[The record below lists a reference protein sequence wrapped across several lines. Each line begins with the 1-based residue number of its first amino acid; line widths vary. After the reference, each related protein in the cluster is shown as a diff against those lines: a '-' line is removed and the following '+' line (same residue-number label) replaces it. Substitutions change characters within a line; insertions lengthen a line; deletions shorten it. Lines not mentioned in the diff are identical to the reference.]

1 MDLSSSSPT
10 KENEAPADGK
20 EGGGTLPSRTPTLS
34 WQRRPTSRGGPGS
47 RPLSMVAAQNATQR
61 SLAGS
66 QEPQSAG
73 PGETSFS
80 REQIAQSLGSKDP
93 AWFRQT
99 ADRGQKSAAY
109 RKNQVEDED
118 RSDVSSSSARL
129 PGMSATTSRPES
141 PPPQTASTG
150 TPTQGLRLASPLPLN
165 PSGGNDDQS
174 ENTSSLSE
182 QLAKPAL
189 DRTAT
194 RSTSPTKGM
203 GGFVQSAM
211 MKRSDSV
218 KRWSVQSPPGLA
230 RADSVASMRPPPHGR
245 DLPQP
250 PKPQTTTRVGSTTP
264 TSSRPTSKHG
274 DSRFGDDSTL
284 TESVR
289 SPTEER
295 DEEHTP
301 IPTSPSKTMDPRR
314 WSPTKSS
321 WLDSALNKPESPK
334 PQQKPH
340 APAQPAW
347 MVQLNKNKADRATN
361 PEPTE
366 RDKRAGSISHK
377 HQVSIGGLMR
387 SSPMGAAAK
396 NNTPGLGG
404 VYSPPVSGNRPP
416 LNLAT
421 KPTETR
427 ETIEE
432 RLSKQND
439 ETTEAAEPE
448 NAGIS
453 QLDNDARQTVTSPP
467 PLKPKPKPET
477 PPKKDLRASLK
488 QRPANG
494 ESTRTDE
501 PEFKNVFGNLR
512 RTKTQNY
519 VAPDELKS
527 NITRGK
533 AALNVTGGPQ
543 KTERKDEFKDAILKK
558 KDQFK
563 QTQAEG
569 KGVTRTSSIDEE
581 KPVPEG
587 LPRRA
592 ELGRTL
598 TGSRRDPPPATQQP
612 VSQVRKTSSPKPTP
626 GPKRMPSQT
635 FSPISPSTNAEPTQT
650 SPPLEPAKRVNTLP
664 EASSTTAL
672 PRALPRLQKETS
684 APSQLQGRAAGG
696 KLSERFNPALAGILA
711 RGPPPLAA
719 EGGKSSTAAAPAVDT
734 SEPSKP
740 GPQLTHMTK
749 GRARGPRRK
758 APTSAAP
765 SAEKAQE
772 SSSAA
777 LVSKSTVK
785 TPRPAIQTKSVTT
798 TPQRERPSPSP
809 KPRNFSGTKV
819 EDISAVEPIKPSA
832 PSIQEQVASR
842 AALRTKPA
850 PIKPLAQKEA
860 VEGRSLPFRRRPS
873 SPEKPFAEP
882 VSPIKPHKTGGD
894 VSQPGSPKKLDVKRM
909 SRFLDDSSTTKSD
922 APKEPV
928 RLFHQRT
935 GSRSPVKS
943 FERPLPEPVSTPKP
957 ESKPL
962 SVTGPAS
969 SKFGSAAPKSPSPS
983 PGPKPSFKALGSP
996 ALGAAGG
1003 PAPSLSTPTRA
1014 LPQTP
1019 GSGVKSPS
1027 VASPMP
1033 SPTKQASELQVV
1045 LTDFFGP
1052 QRPVKE
1058 HKVDVARIITERPQV
1073 GAKVNSLNYQMFQ
1086 ISGDGKKMPLQ
1097 PHHERTLFE
1106 QEMYVC
1112 AHEFEDE
1119 TGKNGF
1125 EIYFW
1130 VGDEVTE
1137 SEAEDAQLFAS
1148 KEARS
1153 VGGKLIKLRQGR
1165 ESTRFLQALGGT
1177 VITRRGSSNKY
1188 DSLAPSML
1196 CGRRYLG
1203 QVVFDEVDFAAGSLC
1218 AGFPYLIGQGGKCYL
1233 WKGKGSTVDELS
1245 CARLVGMESSMT
1257 GELIEYE
1264 EGAEPAS
1271 FWEVFGPGPKPHSA
1285 DHWKLKPNFDK
1296 YSGRL
1301 FCSDAD
1307 SRQQV
1312 CQLST
1317 LVPEGHSTNTTLDLR
1332 NLTLQPGGPLPV
1344 QHLRPGRLLRA
1355 LHRRRRPRP
1364 VAVRLLPPRPELCAG
1379 LHHPRR
1385 VHRGPAVRARQH
1397 RRPRGRSAGPQA
1409 GLPQVVRR
1417 EEPYNDERAWAGAQ
1431 EGEEPKGCAVD
1442 AGVAGSEGLS
1452 CVFLFGSPCF
1462 KDFSSC
1468 TSFYIWGVL
1477 DARDGKGE
1485 ALGVVFSTMELG
1497 GLKKGICLR
1506 CTRKGVDGLDERTY
1520 TYIHHM

>member
-1 MDLSSSSPT
+1 MDLSHLSSSSPT
-10 KENEAPADGK
+10 KENDAPSDAK
-20 EGGGTLPSRTPTLS
+20 EGTVPTRAPTLS
-34 WQRRPTSRGGPGS
+34 WQRRPTSRGGPGA

-73 PGETSFS
+73 SAETSFS

-109 RKNQVEDED
+109 RKNQVEDDD

-129 PGMSATTSRPES
+129 PGMSASVSRAES
-141 PPPQTASTG
+141 PPPPPSSSTNIS
-150 TPTQGLRLASPLPLN
+150 TQDRLASPLPLS
-165 PSGGNDDQS
+165 PSGGNDDQL

-182 QLAKPAL
+182 QLARPTHQ
-189 DRTAT
+189 RTSS

-218 KRWSVQSPPGLA
+218 KRWSVQSPPGLT
-230 RADSVASMRPPPHGR
+230 RADSVTSIRPAPYSR

-250 PKPQTTTRVGSTTP
+250 PKAQSTAQGGVTSP

-274 DSRFGDDSTL
+274 ESRIGDESSL
-284 TESVR
+284 AGSVR
-289 SPTEER
+289 SPTEEP
-295 DEEHTP
+295 EEEQTP
-301 IPTSPSKTMDPRR
+301 IPISPSKTMDPRR
-314 WSPTKSS
+314 WSPTKAS
-321 WLDSALNKPESPK
+321 WLDSALHKPESPK

-347 MVQLNKNKADRATN
+347 MVQLNKNKADRSTN
-361 PEPTE
+361 PESRE
-366 RDKRAGSISHK
+366 GRAGSISHK

-396 NNTPGLGG
+396 TNTPGLGG
-404 VYSPPVSGNRPP
+404 VYSPPVGGNRPP

-421 KPTETR
+421 KHNDTR
-427 ETIEE
+427 DTIEE
-432 RLSKQND
+432 RLSKQED
-439 ETTEAAEPE
+439 QKAEPSE
-448 NAGIS
+448 SGEVDAS
-453 QLDNDARQTVTSPP
+453 QLDGSARQTVTSPP

-477 PPKKDLRASLK
+477 PPKKDLRAGLK

-494 ESTRTDE
+494 ESGKTDE

-527 NITRGK
+527 NIMRGK

-543 KTERKDEFKDAILKK
+543 KTERRDEFKDAILKK

-569 KGVTRTSSIDEE
+569 RGVTRTSSNDEE

-587 LPRRA
+587 LARRA
-592 ELGRTL
+592 ELGRSR
-598 TGSRRDPPPATQQP
+598 TGSVLDTPSATQQP
-612 VSQVRKTSSPKPTP
+612 ISQVGKTSSSKPTP
-626 GPKRMPSQT
+626 GPKRIPSQT
-635 FSPISPSTNAEPTQT
+635 FSPSTNAEPAQI
-650 SPPLEPAKRVNTLP
+650 SPLLEPAKRVNTLP
-664 EASSTTAL
+664 VANTTNDA
-672 PRALPRLQKETS
+672 PRALPSLHKETS
-684 APSQLQGRAAGG
+684 APSKLQGRAAGG

-711 RGPPPLAA
+711 RGPPPMAA
-719 EGGKSSTAAAPAVDT
+719 EGGKGSTAAPAVDT

-749 GRARGPRRK
+749 GRARGPKRK
-758 APTSAAP
+758 APTSATP
-765 SAEKAQE
+765 VAEKAQTT
-772 SSSAA
+772 SSAA
-777 LVSKSTVK
+777 PVSKPALE
-785 TPRPAIQTKSVTT
+785 TPRPAIQSKPVTT
-798 TPQRERPSPSP
+798 TPQREKPSPSP

-819 EDISAVEPIKPSA
+819 GDISPIEPTKPAA

-842 AALRTKPA
+842 AAQRNRPA
-850 PIKPLAQKEA
+850 PIKPSAQREA
-860 VEGRSLPFRRRPS
+860 EEGRSLPFRRRPS
-873 SPEKPFAEP
+873 SPEKPFVEP
-882 VSPIKPHKTGGD
+882 VSPLKPHKTGGD
-894 VSQPGSPKKLDVKRM
+894 VSQPGSPRKLDAKRM
-909 SRFLDDSSTTKSD
+909 SRFLDDSSTSKPET
-922 APKEPV
+922 PKEPIK
-928 RLFHQRT
+928 LFHQRT

-943 FERPLPEPVSTPKP
+943 FERPLPEPSSTPKV

-962 SVTGPAS
+962 AVTGTTS

-983 PGPKPSFKALGSP
+983 PGPKPSFKPLGSP
-996 ALGAAGG
+996 ALGAY
-1003 PAPSLSTPTRA
+1003 PAPLSTPNRA

-1019 GSGVKSPS
+1019 GAGVKSPP
-1027 VASPMP
+1027 VNSPLP
-1033 SPTKQASELQVV
+1033 SPTKQASELQGV
-1045 LTDFFGP
+1045 LMDFFGP

-1058 HKVDVARIITERPQV
+1058 YKVDAARIITERPQA
-1073 GAKVNSLNYQMFQ
+1073 GAKVNSLNCQMFQ
-1086 ISGDGKKMPLQ
+1086 ISGDGRKVPLQ
-1097 PHHERTLFE
+1097 PHHERTLFDK
-1106 QEMYVC
+1106 EMYVC

-1119 TGKNGF
+1119 MGRNGF

-1130 VGDEVTE
+1130 VGDDVTE

-1153 VGGKLIKLRQGR
+1153 VGGKLIKLRQGK

-1177 VITRRGSSNKY
+1177 VITRRGSSNKF

-1203 QVVFDEVDFAAGSLC
+1203 QVVFDEVDFAAASLC
-1218 AGFPYLIGQGGKCYL
+1218 AGFPYLMAQGGKCYL
-1233 WKGKGSTVDELS
+1233 WKGKGSNVDELS

-1271 FWEVFGPGPKPHSA
+1271 FWELFGPGPKPHSA

-1312 CQLST
+1312 SYT
-1317 LVPEGHSTNTTLDLR
+1317 FH
-1332 NLTLQPGGPLPV
+1332 
-1344 QHLRPGRLLRA
+1344 
-1355 LHRRRRPRP
+1355 
-1364 VAVRLLPPRPELCAG
+1364 CA
-1379 LHHPRR
+1379 PMC
-1385 VHRGPAVRARQH
+1385 
-1397 RRPRGRSAGPQA
+1397 
-1409 GLPQVVRR
+1409 
-1417 EEPYNDERAWAGAQ
+1417 D
-1431 EGEEPKGCAVD
+1431 
-1442 AGVAGSEGLS
+1442 
-1452 CVFLFGSPCF
+1452 
-1462 KDFSSC
+1462 
-1468 TSFYIWGVL
+1468 
-1477 DARDGKGE
+1477 
-1485 ALGVVFSTMELG
+1485 
-1497 GLKKGICLR
+1497 
-1506 CTRKGVDGLDERTY
+1506 
-1520 TYIHHM
+1520 